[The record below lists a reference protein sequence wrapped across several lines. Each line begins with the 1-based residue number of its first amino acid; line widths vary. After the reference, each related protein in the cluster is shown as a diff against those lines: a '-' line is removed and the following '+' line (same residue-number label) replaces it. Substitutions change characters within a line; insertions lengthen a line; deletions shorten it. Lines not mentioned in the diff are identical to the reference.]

1 MKSYAANSPLLSD
14 NDYIYGLKN
23 LDNRVT
29 HQFFYKECCFL
40 LNDIRYSLYNGRI
53 GYDELVN
60 ELYLEL
66 SAGNWKRLNSFS
78 GVNDCHLKTWLSVV
92 SWHFFY
98 KKKMAL
104 MEKDSEEELM
114 SICKDTYDIELNIE
128 IAMDVKRVMSLM
140 KNERYVDILR
150 LMIIEGYSPEEVARK
165 WNKAV
170 DNIYN
175 IKHRAI
181 KEFLSI
187 YNSNMKTYTR
197 LKMN

>member
-1 MKSYAANSPLLSD
+1 MKSYCATKSLFLSD

-23 LDNRVT
+23 RDNRVT
-29 HQFFYKECCFL
+29 HQFFYKEFYFL
-40 LNDIRYSLYNGRI
+40 LNDIKYSLFNDKV

-66 SAGNWKRLNSFS
+66 CAENWKRLDSFS
-78 GVNDCHLKTWLSVV
+78 GVNGCHLRTWLSVV
-92 SWHFFY
+92 SWHFFQ
-98 KKKMAL
+98 KKKISL
-104 MEKDSEEELM
+104 MEKNSEAEL
-114 SICKDTYDIELNIE
+114 INTCKSTYNAERDIEITL
-128 IAMDVKRVMSLM
+128 DVERVMSLM
-140 KNERYVDILR
+140 KNERYANILW

-165 WNKAV
+165 WNKTI

-187 YNSNMKTYTR
+187 YNGKSERNK
-197 LKMN
+197 K

>member
-1 MKSYAANSPLLSD
+1 MKSYATNSLLLSD